1 MSIDGEIGDQPRT
14 ITRAVAAAGRSA
26 EAVAAL
32 VQAAA
37 ERPLG
42 LTHILIA
49 ARGTSDNAA
58 RHAQY
63 VWGHHLRM
71 PVALT
76 TPSLFA
82 GPHPPRLRGCLV
94 LGISQSGASP
104 DLVGVLRAAH
114 DARQPTVA
122 VTNHPESPL
131 AEQADVVIAMDVGR
145 EHAVAATKTY
155 TAQLACLDAMTDA
168 LATGLD
174 LPAPG
179 LTGQL
184 ALVPDA
190 VQRVL
195 EEDLATPQVLRLLE
209 GLDRCAVVGR
219 GLDMATVGEWALKL
233 QELSGVLAHAWST
246 ADFRHGPFAL
256 AAGGLP
262 VLLVSTDPAHRAE
275 TVALAI
281 DLVAAGA
288 APVLLGDA
296 PPRDLPCP
304 VVALP
309 SSGPVAG
316 AYTAAVAAQLATV
329 ALTRHRG
336 GDPDRP
342 DLISKVTLTR

>member
-1 MSIDGEIGDQPRT
+1 MTIDSEIREQPST
-14 ITRAVAAAGRSA
+14 IARAAASA
-26 EAVAAL
+26 ARGADAITAL

-37 ERPLG
+37 DRPEG
-42 LTHILIA
+42 LNQVLIA

-63 VWGHHLRM
+63 VWGRHLQI

-82 GPHPPRLRGCLV
+82 GPRPPRLRGCLV
-94 LGISQSGASP
+94 VGISQSGASP
-104 DLVGVLRAAH
+104 DLVGVLEAARA
-114 DARQPTVA
+114 ARQPTVA
-122 VTNHPESPL
+122 ITNHPDSAL
-131 AEQADVVIAMDVGR
+131 AGQADVVIAMDVGR

-155 TAQLACLDAMTDA
+155 TAQLACLDVMTDA
-168 LATGLD
+168 VAAGLGQPSPD
-174 LPAPG
+174 

-184 ALVPDA
+184 RQVPDA
-190 VQRVL
+190 VGRVL
-195 EEDLATPQVLRLLE
+195 DADPATAQVLQLL
-209 GLDRCAVVGR
+209 GTANRCAVVGR
-219 GLDMATVGEWALKL
+219 GADLATVGEWSLKL

-262 VLLVSTDPAHRAE
+262 VLLVATDPAHRAE
-275 TVALAI
+275 ANALAE

-288 APVLLGDA
+288 APVLLGDD
-296 PPRDLPCP
+296 PPPDLTCP
-304 VVALP
+304 GVALP
-309 SSGPVAG
+309 AAGSVAG

-336 GDPDRP
+336 ADPDRP
-342 DLISKVTLTR
+342 DLIAKVTLTR